1 MEIKTLKQF
10 NDHYG
15 LWEGMTQEE
24 RRERT
29 KQIKRV
35 AEYYGDLDEDTPDF
49 EGYKRDDYEDYKDE
63 AIRTLNAN

>member
-15 LWEGMTQEE
+15 FWEGMTQEE

-29 KQIKRV
+29 RQITKT
-35 AEYYGDLDEDTPDF
+35 AKFYGDLDEDTLDSVAMDMRY
-49 EGYKRDDYEDYKDE
+49 GGQ
-63 AIRTLNAN
+63 NGN

>member
-15 LWEGMTQEE
+15 FWEGMSQEE
-24 RRERT
+24 RRERA

-35 AEYYGDLDEDTPDF
+35 AEYYGDLDEDTLDSEAMIDREQQEF
-49 EGYKRDDYEDYKDE
+49 EMSVEADKRY
-63 AIRTLNAN
+63 